1 MESTSWDKISDKIL
15 ASDFFDS
22 KNRIIFRE
30 ISDLIINGQVI
41 DLLILEESLKSKLL

>member
-1 MESTSWDKISDKIL
+1 MESTSWDKISDKIS

-30 ISDLIINGQVI
+30 ISDLIISDQVI
-41 DLLILEESLKSKLL
+41 D